1 MKLFLFLLIITTS
14 INAFC
19 QSYLI
24 MENGMIITTDKN
36 GFVYD
41 LGHYAYPHKVNMR
54 GGLYFVEEGKIL
66 ATVDENGL
74 LFRKYED
81 VPQKI
86 LGRGTNYFLS
96 ENGELFTINQRGQ
109 LRTFNSTI
117 FQNAENFGGNYFTV
131 SKFDET
137 QTNKMIDLMVVNSSG
152 DVLKVEIPELA
163 TQNIVFFGGSYFM
176 TNKGIVFT
184 VSEDGRVLEQKNH
197 RVGLIQKKGGNFFVD
212 SSGYFYTVSE
222 QGELLVPELPY
233 SMKTSTIL
241 RLGSHYFIDQS
252 GKFFVITREGRV
264 LERTLQDHDFKTA
277 YIISL

>member
-1 MKLFLFLLIITTS
+1 MKLLLILFLTS
-14 INAFC
+14 ISFSAFC

-41 LGHYAYPHKVNMR
+41 LGHYAYPHKVTMR
-54 GGLYFVEEGKIL
+54 GGLYFVEEGNIL

-81 VPQKI
+81 IPQKI

-96 ENGELFTINQRGQ
+96 ENGELFTINHQGQ
-109 LRTFNSTI
+109 LRTFHSTV
-117 FQNAENFGGNYFTV
+117 FKNAENFGGNYFTI

-137 QTNKMIDLMVVNSSG
+137 QTSKIIDLMVVNSSG
-152 DVLKVEIPELA
+152 DILKVEIPELA
-163 TQNIVFFGGSYFM
+163 TQYIVFFGGSYFM

-222 QGELLVPELPY
+222 KGQLLVPELPY

-241 RLGSHYFIDQS
+241 RLGSQYFIDQS

-264 LERTLQDHDFKTA
+264 LERTLQDQDFKTA
-277 YIISL
+277 HIISL